1 MKSLMVSLLS
11 LLVFVEAGTAQR
23 SGHVR
28 LFGGLPVA
36 GAQVMLFDLAN
47 LQRGAVAQATTDEDG
62 QFTLPLAALGGA
74 FARPEGFVLGQ
85 NYPNPF
91 NPSTIIPYEL
101 AEVAHVRLEV
111 FNTLGQRIAKL
122 VDGEQG
128 AGAYRVRWNGTDASG
143 RAVAAGVYIYRL
155 MVGGMYQAGR
165 MVLVDGQAG
174 VLGGGAQLEALSM
187 AEARSSAY
195 GLVVS
200 GQGLTTHV
208 DSDFGLEMGPVEIE
222 IEAHDSARMKVVQT
236 QGGILGDVDNNG
248 RVDID
253 DALLVIAY
261 IEIADA
267 LGIADA
273 FLMVEYGLDISTLI
287 PLPNNGDISLG
298 DVNEDGSID
307 FVDALLIVIYI
318 TDPSDPRL
326 PPGIGQPTDPDVE
339 PPTSQDESG
348 FNIELVF
355 LNSVLTSSQ
364 PDSVKKIVQQAAVRW
379 ESVITGDLPAVDH
392 LSNPCDITT
401 ITNSP
406 IRVDDVVDDLRIF
419 VHVDSI
425 DGSGGTLA
433 QAGPLELRDS
443 LLLPVIS
450 VIILDERDI
459 SSSSYFFQRIIL
471 HEMGHALG
479 FTGDVWY
486 EKNLLQGLGW
496 DRFFSAFSIDWDVR
510 FIGRRAI
517 EAFNNAGGRD
527 YDENDKVPVENNITL
542 LLDWEPDWGRE
553 YSHWRESIFRQG
565 NESELMVGRVDTSHR
580 LPLSAITIQS
590 FADLGYQ
597 VDVSQADPYT
607 LSQISS
613 KPVASHSL
621 EIDCSL
627 GTREIRVVDA
637 NGRIVRTI
645 TPLALRSLRE

>member
-1 MKSLMVSLLS
+1 MKLLSLMVSLLS
-11 LLVFVEAGTAQR
+11 LLVFVEAGTAQQ
-23 SGHVR
+23 SGRVR
-28 LFGGLPVA
+28 LSSGLPVA
-36 GAQVMLFDLAN
+36 GAQVMLFDLAD
-47 LQRGAVAQATTDEDG
+47 LRRGAVAQATTDENG
-62 QFTLPLAALGGA
+62 QFALPLAALGGA

-111 FNTLGQRIAKL
+111 FNTLGQQIAKL

-155 MVGGMYQAGR
+155 MVGRTYQAGR

-174 VLGGGAQLEALSM
+174 VLGGGTQLEALSM

-208 DSDFGLEMGPVEIE
+208 DSNFGLEIGMGPVEIE
-222 IEAHDSARMKVVQT
+222 IEARDRGRMKVVQT

-248 RVDID
+248 RVDIA
-253 DALLVIAY
+253 DALLVAGYSINA
-261 IEIADA
+261 ATV
-267 LGIADA
+267 
-273 FLMVEYGLDISTLI
+273 M
-287 PLPNNGDISLG
+287 PNNGDISLG
-298 DVNEDGSID
+298 DVNEDGRIN
-307 FVDALLIVIYI
+307 FTDAWLIVIYSI
-318 TDPSDPRL
+318 DPSDPRL
-326 PPGIGQPTDPDVE
+326 PPGIGQPTEPDVE
-339 PPTSQDESG
+339 PPPTQVSHESD
-348 FNIELVF
+348 FNIDLVF

-364 PDSVKKIVQQAAVRW
+364 PDSVKKIVQQAAARW
-379 ESVITGDLPAVDH
+379 ESVITGDLPEVDH
-392 LSNPCDITT
+392 SSNSCDVTIITRKY
-401 ITNSP
+401 TNPP

-425 DGSGGTLA
+425 DGARGTLA
-433 QAGPLELRDS
+433 QATPLELRDS

-486 EKNLLQGLGW
+486 EKDLLQGLGW
-496 DRFFSAFSIDWDVR
+496 DRFFSLFSLDWDVR
-510 FIGRRAI
+510 FIGQQAI
-517 EAFNNAGGRD
+517 EAFNNAGGHVH
-527 YDENDKVPVENNITL
+527 DENDKVPVENNITL
-542 LLDWEPDWGRE
+542 LQDWEPDWGRE

-565 NESELMVGRVDTSHR
+565 NESELMVGRVDTSYA

-607 LSQISS
+607 LSQLSS
-613 KPVASHSL
+613 KPVASHSP
-621 EIDCSL
+621 EINCSL
-627 GTREIRVVDA
+627 GIGEIRVVDE

-645 TPLALRSLRE
+645 TPLALRSLRERE

>member
-1 MKSLMVSLLS
+1 MKSLMVYLMS
-11 LLVFVEAGTAQR
+11 LLVFVEAGAAQQA
-23 SGHVR
+23 GQVR
-28 LFGGLPVA
+28 LSGGLPVA

-47 LQRGAVAQATTDEDG
+47 LRWGAVAQATTDEDG
-62 QFTLPLAALGGA
+62 QFTLPPPALGGA
-74 FARPEGFVLGQ
+74 FARPEGFVLGP

-128 AGAYRVRWNGTDASG
+128 AGAYRVRWNGADASG
-143 RAVAAGVYIYRL
+143 RAAAAGVYIYRL
-155 MVGGMYQAGR
+155 MVGRMYQAGR

-187 AEARSSAY
+187 AKARSSAY

-208 DSDFGLEMGPVEIE
+208 DSDFGLEMGMGPVEVE
-222 IEAHDSARMKVVQT
+222 IEAHDSVRMKVVQT

-248 RVDID
+248 RVDIA
-253 DALLVIAY
+253 DALLVVAY
-261 IEIADA
+261 SVNA
-267 LGIADA
+267 
-273 FLMVEYGLDISTLI
+273 STVI
-287 PLPNNGDISLG
+287 PNNGDISLG
-298 DVNEDGSID
+298 DVNEDGRID
-307 FVDALLIVIYI
+307 FADAWLIAIYS
-318 TDPSDPRL
+318 TNPSDPML

-339 PPTSQDESG
+339 PPTTQYEPD

-364 PDSVKKIVQQAAVRW
+364 PDSVKKIVRQAAARW
-379 ESVITGDLPAVDH
+379 ESVITGDLPEVDH
-392 LSNPCDITT
+392 SSNPCDITIET
-401 ITNSP
+401 KKYTNPP

-425 DGSGGTLA
+425 DGSRGTLA

-443 LLLPVIS
+443 LLLPVVS

-459 SSSSYFFQRIIL
+459 SSSSSSSYFLQRIIL

-479 FTGDVWY
+479 FTSNVWN
-486 EKNLLQGLGW
+486 ERNLLQGLGW
-496 DRFFSAFSIDWDVR
+496 DVFFSFFSIDWDVR

-517 EAFNNAGGRD
+517 EAFNNAGGRK
-527 YDENDKVPVENNITL
+527 YAENDKVPVENNITL
-542 LLDWEPDWGRE
+542 LQDWEPDWGRE
-553 YSHWRESIFRQG
+553 YSHWRESVFRKG

-597 VDVSQADPYT
+597 VDVNQADSYT
-607 LSQISS
+607 LLQLSP
-613 KPVASHSL
+613 KPVANHSL
-621 EIDCSL
+621 ELNCSL
-627 GTREIRVVDA
+627 GTRNIRVVDE

-645 TPLALRSLRE
+645 IPLALRPLRE

>member
-1 MKSLMVSLLS
+1 MKFLSLMASLLS
-11 LLVFVEAGTAQR
+11 LLVFVEAGTAQQ
-23 SGHVR
+23 SGQVR
-28 LFGGLPVA
+28 LPSGLPVS
-36 GAQVMLFDLAN
+36 GAQVMLFDLAD
-47 LQRGAVAQATTDEDG
+47 LRRGAVAQATTDEDG

-101 AEVAHVRLEV
+101 AEGAHVRLEV

-155 MVGGMYQAGR
+155 MVGKMYKTGR

-174 VLGGGAQLEALSM
+174 VLGGGVQLEALSM
-187 AEARSSAY
+187 AEAQSSAY

-208 DSDFGLEMGPVEIE
+208 DSDFSLELGMGPVEIE
-222 IEAHDSARMKVVQT
+222 IEAQDSARMKVVQT
-236 QGGILGDVDNNG
+236 QGGLLGDVDQNG
-248 RVDID
+248 RVDIV

-261 IEIADA
+261 
-267 LGIADA
+267 
-273 FLMVEYGLDISTLI
+273 STNPVAAI
-287 PLPNNGDISLG
+287 VIYNNGDISLG
-298 DVNEDGSID
+298 DVNKDGRID
-307 FVDALLIVIYI
+307 AIDAWFIAIYVAN
-318 TDPSDPRL
+318 PSDPRL

-339 PPTSQDESG
+339 PPPTQVPHEEDD

-355 LNSVLTSSQ
+355 LNSVLTSAQ
-364 PDSVKKIVQQAAVRW
+364 PDSVKKIVQQAATRW

-392 LSNPCDITT
+392 SSNSCDVTITT
-401 ITNSP
+401 RKYTNPP

-425 DGSGGTLA
+425 DGSQGILA

-459 SSSSYFFQRIIL
+459 SDSSSSSYFFQRIIL

-479 FTGDVWY
+479 FTSDVWNA
-486 EKNLLQGLGW
+486 KNLLQGLGL
-496 DRFFSAFSIDWDVR
+496 DRFFSFFSIDWDVR
-510 FIGRRAI
+510 FIGWRAI
-517 EAFNNAGGRD
+517 EAFNNAGGRN

-542 LLDWEPDWGRE
+542 LQDWEPDWGRE
-553 YSHWRESIFRQG
+553 YSHWRESVFRKG

-597 VDVSQADPYT
+597 VDVTQADSYT
-607 LSQISS
+607 LSQLSS
-613 KPVASHSL
+613 KPVASHSSEL
-621 EIDCSL
+621 NCSL

-645 TPLALRSLRE
+645 IPLALRSLRE

>member
-1 MKSLMVSLLS
+1 MKSLMVYLMS
-11 LLVFVEAGTAQR
+11 LLVFVEAGTAQQA
-23 SGHVR
+23 GQVR
-28 LFGGLPVA
+28 LSGGLPVA

-47 LQRGAVAQATTDEDG
+47 LRWGAVAQATTDEDG
-62 QFTLPLAALGGA
+62 QFTLPPPALGGA
-74 FARPEGFVLGQ
+74 LARPEGFVLGH

-155 MVGGMYQAGR
+155 MVGRMYQAGQ

-187 AEARSSAY
+187 AKAQSSAY

-208 DSDFGLEMGPVEIE
+208 DSDFGLEMGMGPVEVE
-222 IEAHDSARMKVVQT
+222 IEAHDSVRMKVVQT

-248 RVDID
+248 RVDIT
-253 DALLVIAY
+253 DALLVVAY
-261 IEIADA
+261 SVDA
-267 LGIADA
+267 
-273 FLMVEYGLDISTLI
+273 STVM
-287 PLPNNGDISLG
+287 PNNGDISLG
-298 DVNEDGSID
+298 DVNEDGRID
-307 FVDALLIVIYI
+307 FVDAWLIAIYS
-318 TDPSDPRL
+318 TNPSDPWL
-326 PPGIGQPTDPDVE
+326 PPGIGQPTDSDVE
-339 PPTSQDESG
+339 PPTTQYEPG

-364 PDSVKKIVQQAAVRW
+364 PDSVKQILRQAAARW
-379 ESVITGDLPAVDH
+379 ESVITGDLPEVDH
-392 LSNPCDITT
+392 SSNPCDITIET
-401 ITNSP
+401 KKYTNPP

-425 DGSGGTLA
+425 DGSRGTLA

-443 LLLPVIS
+443 LLLPVIA

-459 SSSSYFFQRIIL
+459 SSSSYFLQRIIL

-479 FTGDVWY
+479 FTSDVWN
-486 EKNLLQGLGW
+486 EKNLVKGLEW
-496 DRFFSAFSIDWDVR
+496 DLFFSDFSIDWDVR

-517 EAFNNAGGRD
+517 EAFNNAGGRN
-527 YDENDKVPVENNITL
+527 YAANDKVPVENNITL
-542 LLDWEPDWGRE
+542 LQDWEPDWGRE
-553 YSHWRESIFRQG
+553 YSHWRESVFRKG
-565 NESELMVGRVDTSHR
+565 NESELMVGRVDTSYA

-590 FADLGYQ
+590 FTDLGYQ
-597 VDVSQADPYT
+597 VDVSQADSYT
-607 LSQISS
+607 LLQLSP
-613 KPVASHSL
+613 KPVANHSL
-621 EIDCSL
+621 ELNCSL

-645 TPLALRSLRE
+645 IPLALRPLRE

>member
-1 MKSLMVSLLS
+1 MKFLALMLYLLS
-11 LLVFVEAGTAQR
+11 LLVFVEAGTAQQ

-28 LFGGLPVA
+28 LSSGMPVA

-47 LQRGAVAQATTDEDG
+47 LRRGAVAQATTDEDG
-62 QFTLPLAALGGA
+62 QFALPLATLGGA

-128 AGAYRVRWNGTDASG
+128 AGAYRVRWDGTDASG
-143 RAVAAGVYIYRL
+143 RAVAAGVYIYHL
-155 MVGGMYQAGR
+155 MVGRMYQTGR

-187 AEARSSAY
+187 EEAQSSAY

-208 DSDFGLEMGPVEIE
+208 DSDFGLEMGMGPVEIE
-222 IEAHDSARMKVVQT
+222 IEARDSVRMKVVQT

-248 RVDID
+248 RVDLA
-253 DALLVIAY
+253 DALLVVAY
-261 IEIADA
+261 SINA
-267 LGIADA
+267 
-273 FLMVEYGLDISTLI
+273 STVI
-287 PLPNNGDISLG
+287 PNNGDISLG
-298 DVNEDGSID
+298 DVNKDGRVD
-307 FVDALLIVIYI
+307 VVDAWLIATYI
-318 TDPSDPRL
+318 ANSSDPRL
-326 PPGIGQPTDPDVE
+326 PPGIGQPTDLHELD
-339 PPTSQDESG
+339 
-348 FNIELVF
+348 FNIDLVF
-355 LNSVLTSSQ
+355 LNSVLASSQ
-364 PDSVKKIVQQAAVRW
+364 PDSVTKIVRQAAAHW

-392 LSNPCDITT
+392 SSNSCDVTIITRKY
-401 ITNSP
+401 TNPP

-425 DGSGGTLA
+425 DGSGGTIA

-450 VIILDERDI
+450 VMILDERDI
-459 SSSSYFFQRIIL
+459 SSSSYFLQRIIL
-471 HEMGHALG
+471 HEIAHALG
-479 FTGDVWY
+479 FTSEVWN
-486 EKNLLQGLGW
+486 EKSLLQGLKW
-496 DRFFSAFSIDWDVR
+496 DLFFSDFSIDWDVR

-517 EAFNNAGGRD
+517 EAFNNAGGRN
-527 YDENDKVPVENNITL
+527 YAANDKVPVENNITL
-542 LLDWEPDWGRE
+542 LQDWEPDWGRE
-553 YSHWRESIFRQG
+553 YSHWRESVFRQG
-565 NESELMVGRVDTSHR
+565 NKSELMVGRVDTSYE

-607 LSQISS
+607 LLQLSP
-613 KPVASHSL
+613 KPVANHSL
-621 EIDCSL
+621 EINCSL

-645 TPLALRSLRE
+645 TPLALRP

>member
-1 MKSLMVSLLS
+1 MKSVSLMVSLLS
-11 LLVFVEAGTAQR
+11 LLVFVEAGTAQQ
-23 SGHVR
+23 SGRVR
-28 LFGGLPVA
+28 LSSGLSVV

-47 LQRGAVAQATTDEDG
+47 LRQGPVAQATTDGDG

-101 AEVAHVRLEV
+101 AEGAHVRLEV

-128 AGAYRVRWNGTDASG
+128 AGAYRVRWNGTDTSG
-143 RAVAAGVYIYRL
+143 RAVAAGVYVYRL
-155 MVGGMYQAGR
+155 MVDRMHQIGR

-174 VLGGGAQLEALSM
+174 VFGGGAQLEALSI

-200 GQGLTTHV
+200 GQGLITHV
-208 DSDFGLEMGPVEIE
+208 DSDFGLEMGMGPVEIE
-222 IEAHDSARMKVVQT
+222 IEAHDSSRMKVVET

-253 DALLVIAY
+253 DALLVVAY
-261 IEIADA
+261 SVNA
-267 LGIADA
+267 
-273 FLMVEYGLDISTLI
+273 STVM
-287 PLPNNGDISLG
+287 PNNGDISLG
-298 DVNEDGSID
+298 DVNEDGRIN
-307 FVDALLIVIYI
+307 FADAWLIAIYI
-318 TDPSDPRL
+318 IDPSDSRL
-326 PPGIGQPTDPDVE
+326 PPGIGQATNPDVE
-339 PPTSQDESG
+339 PPPTQVPHDESG

-355 LNSVLTSSQ
+355 LNSVLDSSQ
-364 PDSVKKIVQQAAVRW
+364 PDSVKKIVRQAAARW

-392 LSNPCDITT
+392 SSNSCDVT
-401 ITNSP
+401 IVANSP

-425 DGSGGTLA
+425 DGSGRTLA

-459 SSSSYFFQRIIL
+459 SDISSSSYFLQRIIL
-471 HEMGHALG
+471 HEMAHALG
-479 FTGDVWY
+479 FTSNVWY

-496 DRFFSAFSIDWDVR
+496 DLFFSAFSIDWDVL

-517 EAFNNAGGRD
+517 EAFNNAGGRN

-542 LLDWEPDWGRE
+542 LQDWEPDWGRE
-553 YSHWRESIFRQG
+553 YSHWRESVFRKG
-565 NESELMVGRVDTSHR
+565 NESELMVGRIDTSYE

-597 VDVSQADPYT
+597 VDVSQADSYT
-607 LSQISS
+607 LSQLSS
-613 KPVASHSL
+613 KPVVSHSS
-621 EIDCSL
+621 EINCSL

-645 TPLALRSLRE
+645 TPLALRSLKE

>member
-1 MKSLMVSLLS
+1 MKLLSLMVSLLS
-11 LLVFVEAGTAQR
+11 LLVFVEAGTAQQ
-23 SGHVR
+23 SGQVR
-28 LFGGLPVA
+28 LSGGLPVA

-47 LQRGAVAQATTDEDG
+47 LRRGAVAQATTDEDG

-111 FNTLGQRIAKL
+111 FNTLGQRVAKL

-155 MVGGMYQAGR
+155 MAGRMYQAGQ

-174 VLGGGAQLEALSM
+174 GLGGGAQLEVLSM

-208 DSDFGLEMGPVEIE
+208 DSGFGLEMGMGPVEVE
-222 IEAHDSARMKVVQT
+222 IEAHDSVRMKVVQT

-248 RVDID
+248 RVDIA
-253 DALLVIAY
+253 DALLVVAY
-261 IEIADA
+261 SVNASIVI
-267 LGIADA
+267 
-273 FLMVEYGLDISTLI
+273 
-287 PLPNNGDISLG
+287 PNNGDISLG
-298 DVNEDGSID
+298 DVNKDGRID
-307 FVDALLIVIYI
+307 VVDAWLIATYI
-318 TDPSDPRL
+318 TNPSDPML
-326 PPGIGQPTDPDVE
+326 PPGIGQPTDHVTYEPD
-339 PPTSQDESG
+339 

-364 PDSVKKIVQQAAVRW
+364 SDSVTKIVRQAAARW
-379 ESVITGDLPAVDH
+379 ESVITGDLPEVDH
-392 LSNPCDITT
+392 SSNPCDITIVT
-401 ITNSP
+401 KKNP

-425 DGSGGTLA
+425 DGAGGTLA

-443 LLLPVIS
+443 LLLPVIA

-459 SSSSYFFQRIIL
+459 SDISSSSYFLQRIIL
-471 HEMGHALG
+471 HEMAHALG
-479 FTGDVWY
+479 FTSDVWN
-486 EKNLLQGLGW
+486 EKNLVQGLEW
-496 DRFFSAFSIDWDVR
+496 DMFFSDFSIDWDVR

-517 EAFNNAGGRD
+517 EAFNNAGGRN
-527 YDENDKVPVENNITL
+527 YAANDKVPVENNITL
-542 LLDWEPDWGRE
+542 LQDWEPDWGRE
-553 YSHWRESIFRQG
+553 YSHWRESVFRKG
-565 NESELMVGRVDTSHR
+565 NESELMVGRVDTSYG

-597 VDVSQADPYT
+597 VDVSQADSYT
-607 LSQISS
+607 LLQLSP
-613 KPVASHSL
+613 KPVANHSL
-621 EIDCSL
+621 ALDCSL
-627 GTREIRVVDA
+627 GARDIRVVDA

-645 TPLALRSLRE
+645 IPLALRPLRE

>member
-1 MKSLMVSLLS
+1 MKLLSLMVSLLI
-11 LLVFVEAGTAQR
+11 LLVFVEAGTAQQ
-23 SGHVR
+23 SGQVR
-28 LFGGLPVA
+28 LSGGLPVA

-47 LQRGAVAQATTDEDG
+47 LRRGAVAQATTDENG
-62 QFTLPLAALGGA
+62 QFALPLAALGGA

-101 AEVAHVRLEV
+101 AEVTHVRLEV

-128 AGAYRVRWNGTDASG
+128 AGAYRIRWNGTDASG

-155 MVGGMYQAGR
+155 MVGRMHQAGR

-187 AEARSSAY
+187 VEARSSAY

-200 GQGLTTHV
+200 GQGLTIYV
-208 DSDFGLEMGPVEIE
+208 DSDFGLEMGMGPVEIE

-236 QGGILGDVDNNG
+236 QGGLLGDVDKNG
-248 RVDID
+248 RVNLA

-261 IEIADA
+261 
-267 LGIADA
+267 
-273 FLMVEYGLDISTLI
+273 STN
-287 PLPNNGDISLG
+287 PLAAIVIYNIGDISLG
-298 DVNEDGSID
+298 DVNKDGRIDSID
-307 FVDALLIVIYI
+307 AWLIAIYVAN
-318 TDPSDPRL
+318 PSDPRL
-326 PPGIGQPTDPDVE
+326 PPGIGQPTDPSVE
-339 PPTSQDESG
+339 PPPTHVTHESD

-364 PDSVKKIVQQAAVRW
+364 PDSVKKVVQQAATRW
-379 ESVITGDLPAVDH
+379 ESVITGDLPEVDH
-392 LSNPCDITT
+392 SSNPCDVT
-401 ITNSP
+401 IETKKYTNPP
-406 IRVDDVVDDLRIF
+406 IRVDDVVDDLRVF

-425 DGSGGTLA
+425 DGPGGTLA

-443 LLLPVIS
+443 LLLPVIA

-459 SSSSYFFQRIIL
+459 SDISSSSYFLQRIIL
-471 HEMGHALG
+471 HEMAHALG
-479 FTGDVWY
+479 FTSEVWN
-486 EKNLLQGLGW
+486 EKNFVQGLEW
-496 DRFFSAFSIDWDVR
+496 DLFFSDFSIDWDVR
-510 FIGRRAI
+510 FIGQRAI
-517 EAFNNAGGRD
+517 EAFNNAGGRN
-527 YDENDKVPVENNITL
+527 YAENDKVPVENNITL
-542 LLDWEPDWGRE
+542 LQDWEPDWGRE

-565 NESELMVGRVDTSHR
+565 NESELMVGRVDTSYA

-597 VDVSQADPYT
+597 VDVSQADSYT
-607 LSQISS
+607 LSQLSS
-613 KPVASHSL
+613 KPVASHSS
-621 EIDCSL
+621 EINCSL

-645 TPLALRSLRE
+645 IPLALRSLRE